1 MLRVPA
7 FLFGGVA
14 RARGILYARRL
25 LPSYRVGVPVISVG
39 NLSAG
44 GTGKTPMI
52 VWLARELGDRG
63 HKVGIVSRGYGS
75 ASGAPNDEALML
87 ADILPDVPHIQNPD
101 RVAAATE
108 LGDRGIDVVLV
119 DDGFQHRR
127 LGRDVDLVLMDA
139 TRPFGLP
146 AAGGNDPVRAML
158 PRGLMREP
166 LSALGRADAVVITRA
181 DAVSETTVAAL
192 EALVQRHAPGCPVAL
207 AAHAPVGLRSVTE
220 GGTTER
226 SIDDLAGLAVD
237 LFSGIGN
244 PAAFERTASKLGAV
258 VHSHRAFG
266 DHHAFGAGDL
276 DGLGVDRPALTT
288 AKDAARLMGDRTNV
302 LPPDL
307 LILDVELII
316 ARGRSVLDALMESL
330 PESSG
335 HREQA
340 ALHGGLHG

>member
-14 RARGILYARRL
+14 RARGALYSSKILR
-25 LPSYRVGVPVISVG
+25 SYSAGVPVVSVG

-52 VWLARELGDRG
+52 VWLARELGDRKY
-63 HKVGIVSRGYGS
+63 KVGIVSRGYGS
-75 ASGAPNDEALML
+75 VNGAPNDEALML
-87 ADILPDVPHIQNPD
+87 AEILPDVPHIQNPD

-108 LGDRGIDVVLV
+108 LGERGIDVVLV

-146 AAGGNDPVRAML
+146 AHGGGEPVRAML

-181 DAVSETTVAAL
+181 DAVPEATVAAL

-207 AAHAPVGLRSVTE
+207 AVHAPVALRYLAE
-220 GGTTER
+220 GSETHR
-226 SIDDLAGLAVD
+226 SLEHLSGLAVD

-244 PAAFERTASKLGAV
+244 PAAFERTASKLGAL

-266 DHHAFGAGDL
+266 DHHAFAPGDL
-276 DGLGVDRPALTT
+276 DGLGVERPALTT
-288 AKDAARLMGDRTNV
+288 AKDAARLTGGGLSA
-302 LPPDL
+302 LPPNL

-316 ARGRSVLDALMESL
+316 SRGRSVLEALMDSL
-330 PESSG
+330 PESRVR
-335 HREQA
+335 REETA
-340 ALHGGLHG
+340 IHGELHG